1 MKLSIVIPAYGSVKL
16 LDECLASLHRNT
28 DLSDIEIIVVCNGT
42 DEHSPQL
49 VMNNNHRL
57 VWCREPVG
65 FTKAANMGF
74 KLATAPV
81 TLIMNTD
88 AQILDYWPIDLWVEH
103 LLKSFNNDN
112 VGIAGLGIMNSEWGP
127 YLPFYFAAIRT
138 KLFEEIGYLDED
150 FSPGYAE
157 DLDFTIRTRNA
168 GYDIV
173 SLDNGRQ
180 DHDRRMVIASYPIF
194 HKGEQ
199 SFTDKEIRYQCL
211 VNAHEVLKRK
221 WGVGS
226 PLLP

>member
-28 DLSDIEIIVVCNGT
+28 DLSDVEIIVVCNGT
-42 DEHSPQL
+42 DNISPQI

-74 KLATAPV
+74 KLSTAPI

-88 AQILDYWPIDLWVEH
+88 TQVLDYWPKDLWLNF
-103 LLKSFNNDN
+103 LLRPFEDES
-112 VGIAGLGIMNSEWGP
+112 VGLVGLGTMKSEWGE
-127 YLPFYFAAIRT
+127 YFPFFFTAIRT
-138 KLFEEIGYLDED
+138 KLFEEIGYLDEN

-157 DLDFTIRTRNA
+157 DLDFTIRTRNK
-168 GYDIV
+168 GYKLISVDQGT
-173 SLDNGRQ
+173 D
-180 DHDRRMVIASYPIF
+180 DHERKMVVASYPIF

-199 SFTDKEIRYQCL
+199 SFTDKEVRQRCL
-211 VNAHEVLKRK
+211 ENAHEVLKRK